1 MNDKSIV
8 LKNFLIRN
16 INNYTFNKIID
27 ISEINTKEVLYK
39 NFVLNLEN
47 GNSNDWLIFSTILNQ
62 ELKTFDLFGIE
73 INNGNLIYKL
83 TLLTFVILFGSYIV
97 TI

>member
-16 INNYTFNKIID
+16 INNYTFNKIND